1 MGQNFAALAV
11 VARDCNGDMLKTWT
25 QIIPGEDPLVAE
37 ASAIF
42 WAHEVAK
49 RENYQDITI
58 EGDAKICFDTLN

>member
-1 MGQNFAALAV
+1 MGQNFAAVAV

-25 QIIPGEDPLVAE
+25 QIIPGEDPLVVE

-49 RENYQDITI
+49 REN
-58 EGDAKICFDTLN
+58 